1 MILRQCGRAN
11 TKLRKCIFLLVHLG
25 QCLVVLSMCISASV
39 YTAGNCPWSVING
52 FSTKCEYRITICVI
66 YFLAFSGEAA
76 CIKAVK
82 VECDENSVEPA
93 VEPDVEQAETT
104 YPTQTVVQVIPE
116 TQVVPAVHVVP
127 VVQTYP
133 TQAVLQPINAT
144 VVQQVPTTVVTQAP
158 TTVVQ
163 PIPSIQVVPVDSSS
177 MA

>member
-11 TKLRKCIFLLVHLG
+11 TKLRKCIFLLVHFG
-25 QCLVVLSMCISASV
+25 QCLVVLAMCISASV
-39 YTAGNCPWSVING
+39 YTPGHCPWDIFDG

-76 CIKAVK
+76 CIKAIK
-82 VECDENSVEPA
+82 SECDKSSVEPA
-93 VEPDVEQAETT
+93 VEQAETT
-104 YPTQTVVQVIPE
+104 YPTQTVVQVVPE

-127 VVQTYP
+127 VAQTYP
-133 TQAVLQPINAT
+133 TQTVLQPINAT

-163 PIPSIQVVPVDSSS
+163 PIPSVQVVPIDSSS
-177 MA
+177 MT